1 MQKLLI
7 HEGMFLDAF
16 ARDVDY
22 HDAYPQEAYL
32 DRGTGD
38 IAWVYDCERGVDEA
52 GTTPEENERM
62 REVIAATPDQ
72 YLRLP
77 GRTHGQHH
85 DILQAFIDS
94 NWTPDEEARRNS
106 RNAYIGSIG
115 AWLRRVEDSAREAYY
130 LYRDQKIS
138 ESAEDFLRSQGIEP
152 VWR

>member
-1 MQKLLI
+1 MQKLSI
-7 HEGMFLDAF
+7 DEMRFLDAF
-16 ARDVDY
+16 RRDVDY
-22 HDAYPQEAYL
+22 HDAHPQSTYL
-32 DRGTGD
+32 DRETGD
-38 IAWVYDCERGVDEA
+38 IVWVYETDEGA
-52 GTTPEENERM
+52 NEADVELEENQRM

-115 AWLRRVEDSAREAYY
+115 AWLQRVEDSAREAYY